1 MIDAHQ
7 DVRWGLDGLLMV
19 GDIIAALN
27 TGRAGGRVIRSR
39 RSTVAGAGRRTEG
52 WIRLRQSGDPADA
65 KMRLD
70 DVALDLPAVVEA
82 GAGRRSG
89 LSVTSSNAVMPYSH
103 RYNQIEWVRP
113 VVVVG
118 ESEEWVIQGP
128 YMQQASDGWLSRARR

>member
-1 MIDAHQ
+1 VEDPPWQ
-7 DVRWGLDGLLMV
+7 EL
-19 GDIIAALN
+19 
-27 TGRAGGRVIRSR
+27 
-39 RSTVAGAGRRTEG
+39 VAGPAADR
-52 WIRLRQSGDPADA
+52 WISLSQSGEPGDA

-103 RYNQIEWVRP
+103 RNNQIEWVRP

-128 YMQQASDGWLSRARR
+128 YMQQASDGWFISCPPLIAAGGSCCRPRR